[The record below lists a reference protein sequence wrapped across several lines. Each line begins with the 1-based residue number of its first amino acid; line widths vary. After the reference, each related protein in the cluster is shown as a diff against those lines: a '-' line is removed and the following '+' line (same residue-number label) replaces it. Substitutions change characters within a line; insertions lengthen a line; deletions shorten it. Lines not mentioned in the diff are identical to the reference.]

1 MGVQSLGS
9 TWGLEAASR
18 DLAGQQARRWGRLLI
33 LEDEAQREQLK
44 RCDLYNVAVSGW
56 RLNKAGTAFRG
67 FGPDGGILP
76 CSVPLRETELHP
88 ERAFVSV
95 SVPGLP
101 EKRPLLVFGDLIFFR
116 PSRSDSHCRLA
127 GQEFHG
133 RVVSTQG
140 TTVVVHMPAWFKTYA
155 PDAGLSWPLCSV
167 RFHADVIQTNR
178 CLRAM
183 ASLTGPTVED
193 MKEACT
199 PAGDGPESAGP
210 NAKKVFP
217 PFRVQA
223 DEPNAGQNGSSPS
236 SSSSPDRVGGLE
248 GASDARAAARQ
259 VKREKKRTQ
268 SGRGRGKKKAL
279 QEENKENRGDGG
291 GAKPKPR
298 LGRHP
303 RHPGGWADTR
313 LNDEQKEAVGAFV
326 NGECVMVLGPPGE

>member
-9 TWGLEAASR
+9 TWGLESASR

-33 LEDEAQREQLK
+33 LENEAQREQLE

-67 FGPDGGILP
+67 FRPDSGLLP
-76 CSVPLRETELHP
+76 CSVPLRGTEFHP
-88 ERAFVSV
+88 GRVFVSV

-101 EKRPLLVFGDLIFFR
+101 EKRPHMVFGDLIFFR
-116 PSRSDSHCRLA
+116 PCRSDSRCRLA

-140 TTVVVHMPAWFKTYA
+140 TTAVVHMPAWFKTYA
-155 PDAGLSWPLCSV
+155 PDADWPLCSV

-183 ASLTGPTVED
+183 ASLTDPTVED

-199 PAGDGPESAGP
+199 R
-210 NAKKVFP
+210 NAKKAFP

-223 DEPNAGQNGSSPS
+223 GQNGSSPSS

-248 GASDARAAARQ
+248 GAAARQ
-259 VKREKKRTQ
+259 REKQREKQRRR
-268 SGRGRGKKKAL
+268 SERGRRKKKAL
-279 QEENKENRGDGG
+279 QQENKENRGDGG
-291 GAKPKPR
+291 GAKPKPH
-298 LGRHP
+298 LGRQ
-303 RHPGGWADTR
+303 PGGWVDTR

>member
-1 MGVQSLGS
+1 M
-9 TWGLEAASR
+9 
-18 DLAGQQARRWGRLLI
+18 
-33 LEDEAQREQLK
+33 
-44 RCDLYNVAVSGW
+44 
-56 RLNKAGTAFRG
+56 
-67 FGPDGGILP
+67 
-76 CSVPLRETELHP
+76 PLRETELHP
-88 ERAFVSV
+88 ERVFVSV

-116 PSRSDSHCRLA
+116 PSQSDSRCRLA

-223 DEPNAGQNGSSPS
+223 GQNGSSP

-259 VKREKKRTQ
+259 AKLTPTEKRREKLRRRREKKRMQ
-268 SGRGRGKKKAL
+268 YGRGKKKVL

-291 GAKPKPR
+291 GAKPKPP
-298 LGRHP
+298 LG

-326 NGECVMVLGPPGE
+326 DGECVMVLGPPGE

>member
-1 MGVQSLGS
+1 M
-9 TWGLEAASR
+9 
-18 DLAGQQARRWGRLLI
+18 LI

-44 RCDLYNVAVSGW
+44 RCDLYNLAVSGW

-67 FGPDGGILP
+67 FGPDSGLLP
-76 CSVPLRETELHP
+76 CSVPLRGTELHP
-88 ERAFVSV
+88 ERVFVSV

-101 EKRPLLVFGDLIFFR
+101 EKRPHLVFGDLIFFR
-116 PSRSDSHCRLA
+116 PCRSDCRCRLA

-140 TTVVVHMPAWFKTYA
+140 PTAVVHMPAWFKTYA
-155 PDAGLSWPLCSV
+155 PDADWPLCSV

-199 PAGDGPESAGP
+199 PAGDGPAGP
-210 NAKKVFP
+210 NAKKAFP
-217 PFRVQA
+217 PLRVQA
-223 DEPNAGQNGSSPS
+223 E
-236 SSSSPDRVGGLE
+236 
-248 GASDARAAARQ
+248 
-259 VKREKKRTQ
+259 REKKRTR
-268 SGRGRGKKKAL
+268 SGRGRGKKQAL
-279 QEENKENRGDGG
+279 QQENKENRGDGG
-291 GAKPKPR
+291 GAKPKPH
-298 LGRHP
+298 LGRE
-303 RHPGGWADTR
+303 PGGWVDTR